1 MADRN
6 HVINFALQ
14 GGGAHGAFTWG
25 VLDRLLE
32 EEWLG
37 FEGVSGTS
45 AGAMNAA
52 LLACGYAQGGR
63 PGARHKLG
71 EFWTELGTQASMSF
85 VSSDHELSRQAGHS
99 IEYSPLY
106 QALMTL
112 GWFLSPYQFNPLAL
126 NPLRELVERVI
137 DFSAFSE
144 PETIRLYIATTQVR
158 TGKIR
163 VFENHE
169 LSPDVLLASAC
180 LPTVHHSIEIDG
192 EPYWDGAYSGNP
204 AIFPLL
210 SQSNS
215 DDIII
220 VLLSPLQHAS
230 DPDTAAQIR
239 TRAQELG
246 FSAAF
251 LREMRAIA
259 DIKERYGRSRYVL
272 GRLERKVRDL
282 KIHLIEANDL
292 MNSLN
297 HTSRLNTH
305 ASFLEMLRDQ
315 GRDYA
320 QAWLA
325 GNRHHLGRR
334 TSVDLLELF
343 T

>member
-1 MADRN
+1 MEQHN
-6 HVINFALQ
+6 CTTHLALQ

-32 EEWLG
+32 EEWLS
-37 FEGVSGTS
+37 FEGISGTS

-63 PGARHKLG
+63 QGAREKLH
-71 EFWTELGTQASMSF
+71 EFWSELGTRASMSLI
-85 VSSDHELSRQAGHS
+85 SSEHELSRQTGHG

-126 NPLRELVERVI
+126 DPLRELVEQAI
-137 DFSAFSE
+137 DFSVFSD
-144 PETIRLYIATTQVR
+144 PHTIQLHIATTRVR

-169 LSPDVLLASAC
+169 LCPDVLLASAC
-180 LPTVHHSIEIDG
+180 LPTVHHSVEIDG
-192 EPYWDGAYSGNP
+192 ELYWDGAYSGNP
-204 AIFPLL
+204 AIYPLL
-210 SQSNS
+210 SQGKC

-220 VLLSPLQHAS
+220 VLLSPLQIVR
-230 DPDTAAQIR
+230 DPESAAEIR
-239 TRAQELG
+239 TRAQELA
-246 FSAAF
+246 FSATF
-251 LREMRAIA
+251 LREMRAIT
-259 DIKERYGRSRYVL
+259 DIKERYGKSAFVL
-272 GRLERKVRDL
+272 GKFERRVRDL
-282 KIHLIEANDL
+282 KMHLIEAEDL

-305 ASFLEMLRDQ
+305 TSFLEMLRDR
-315 GRDYA
+315 GREYS
-320 QAWLA
+320 QTWLVE
-325 GNRHHLGRR
+325 NRHHLGKQ
-334 TSVDLLELF
+334 TSVDLLTLF